1 MGSVIEVRPKE
12 ELFDYVVALAR
23 VTRGRP
29 RKRNAHRQRQD
40 EVFIALLLAT
50 RQIDDQTSSSICR
63 EKDITRASTDL
74 LNDSIADP

>member
-1 MGSVIEVRPKE
+1 MLIAS
-12 ELFDYVVALAR
+12 AR
-23 VTRGRP
+23 I
-29 RKRNAHRQRQD
+29 

-50 RQIDDQTSSSICR
+50 RQIDDQHFEFDLR